1 MSEPADAS
9 HYQPD
14 AVVRAYLADIDV
26 TLIRKNLR
34 LSVEERFRQLMALQ
48 AFADELAR
56 AGRAARR

>member
-26 TLIRKNLR
+26 TLIRKNLG
-34 LSVEERFRQLMALQ
+34 LSVEERFR
-48 AFADELAR
+48 
-56 AGRAARR
+56 